1 MNYLHLLSLDNIAL
15 LKDWLEE
22 TGELYVDID
31 LPHSGSS
38 GSAYLVRSMNELKLL
53 ISRQTHPEIV
63 IAIFHSLQYPI
74 RGIADEILLK
84 QVLQRIADGEWY
96 TIISLESVYPSSVVW
111 CGNGRSHDELRH
123 DFADVL
129 GERVGIGINPA
140 DVCSDW
146 RQLSSEEVL
155 TLSVLRNQNYYEPYV
170 KNPDRYKSVFDL
182 WQE

>member
-63 IAIFHSLQYPI
+63 IAIFHETERI
-74 RGIADEILLK
+74 HRCDEIVK
-84 QVLQRIADGEWY
+84 V
-96 TIISLESVYPSSVVW
+96 
-111 CGNGRSHDELRH
+111 
-123 DFADVL
+123 FA
-129 GERVGIGINPA
+129 P
-140 DVCSDW
+140 
-146 RQLSSEEVL
+146 
-155 TLSVLRNQNYYEPYV
+155 
-170 KNPDRYKSVFDL
+170 KSTAFTA
-182 WQE
+182 

>member
-1 MNYLHLLSLDNIAL
+1 M
-15 LKDWLEE
+15 
-22 TGELYVDID
+22 
-31 LPHSGSS
+31 
-38 GSAYLVRSMNELKLL
+38 
-53 ISRQTHPEIV
+53 
-63 IAIFHSLQYPI
+63 
-74 RGIADEILLK
+74 K

>member
-84 QVLQRIADGEWY
+84 QVFGADFRWC
-96 TIISLESVYPSSVVW
+96 VV
-111 CGNGRSHDELRH
+111 HHHL
-123 DFADVL
+123 
-129 GERVGIGINPA
+129 IGK
-140 DVCSDW
+140 C
-146 RQLSSEEVL
+146 LSSFGRL
-155 TLSVLRNQNYYEPYV
+155 AR
-170 KNPDRYKSVFDL
+170 K
-182 WQE
+182 WQES